1 MNSRSK
7 RLQPAADQ
15 AHQKA
20 EDALAKLAMQQQA
33 LAKAEHQLDELER
46 YRREYAE
53 AGNGPVSVTA
63 LLNRQQ
69 FVARIDQA
77 IAQQAAEVNRQHRRL
92 DQVRDHWQQAHARES
107 ALDTVIA
114 HHQEHE
120 RRTEERH
127 EQAEIDERMQH
138 RRPR

>member
-1 MNSRSK
+1 MTPRSE

-15 AHQKA
+15 ARQKA
-20 EDALAKLAMQQQA
+20 EDALGKFAAQQQA
-33 LAKAEHQLDELER
+33 LAKAEQQLEELER
-46 YRREYAE
+46 YRREYAGVGE
-53 AGNGPVSVTA
+53 GAVSVSA

-77 IAQQAAEVNRQHRRL
+77 IAQQVAEVGRQRRRL
-92 DQVRDHWQQAHARES
+92 DQMRDHWKKAHARES
-107 ALDTVIA
+107 ALDSVIA
-114 HHQEHE
+114 QHQEHE
-120 RRTEERH
+120 RRAEDRR

>member
-1 MNSRSK
+1 MNQRSK

-69 FVARIDQA
+69 FVARKSRLTEALALAQPMTNLLVKDSLDWVGSVDSVQA
-77 IAQQAAEVNRQHRRL
+77 FHACRGGDRGCAPGAPTEWCRQG
-92 DQVRDHWQQAHARES
+92 A
-107 ALDTVIA
+107 
-114 HHQEHE
+114 
-120 RRTEERH
+120 
-127 EQAEIDERMQH
+127 
-138 RRPR
+138 